1 MEKVPEDI
9 PFAIINKS
17 WTDEQ
22 RRTIWCLIC
31 KARKGLHV
39 ELSPIIASAFVI
51 LQRYFRNSCDCCYEL
66 FILMVAALFTACK
79 AADCFRPIQAV
90 YAEITRICQSAPSM
104 KIRSLL
110 GDREL
115 NTQQNLLINPND
127 IVQITQAELD
137 LLKSID
143 FNYEIDT
150 PFTHFE
156 RWKQTLKATIP
167 DEDLIRL
174 CNSVIVD
181 ICLILCSAFYL
192 DVPPE
197 VAAAAA
203 TVESCTDVITT
214 ETYDWL
220 KTVHEKYGEEIFN
233 LAVKSIKDEKQ
244 KTAFR
249 PPSQMRMQHQRQ
261 MQMQQQQMQMQQQQ
275 MQMQQQQMQ
284 MQQQQMQQQQMQM
297 QQQQMQM
304 QHFQTQHQQMLIP
317 MPAQPIFINENSH

>member
-1 MEKVPEDI
+1 MEGVPEDI

-31 KARKGLHV
+31 KARKGLQV
-39 ELSPIIASAFVI
+39 ELSPIIDTAFII
-51 LQRYFRNSCDCCYEL
+51 LQRYFRNSCDCSYEL

-90 YAEITRICQSAPSM
+90 YAELTRICQSAPSM

-110 GDREL
+110 GDREFMT
-115 NTQQNLLINPND
+115 NENQIINQND
-127 IVQITQAELD
+127 IIQITQAELD

-167 DEDLIRL
+167 DEDLMRV

-220 KTVHEKYGEEIFN
+220 KTVHEKYGEELFN
-233 LAVKSIKDEKQ
+233 LAMKSIKDEKQ
-244 KTAFR
+244 KTAMR
-249 PPSQMRMQHQRQ
+249 PPPQARMQQMRMQQ
-261 MQMQQQQMQMQQQQ
+261 MQEQ
-275 MQMQQQQMQ
+275 Q
-284 MQQQQMQQQQMQM
+284 MQQQQMQQRQMF
-297 QQQQMQM
+297 QQQRQMI
-304 QHFQTQHQQMLIP
+304 IP
-317 MPAQPIFINENSH
+317 MQVQPAFIPNSS